1 MDRDLIMKLLIYG
14 AGVIGSLYAALFGE
28 AGYNVT
34 VYARG
39 RRLELLEYKG
49 LLYLQKGKIKRA
61 DVKIVSKL
69 SDDDIYDFIFLS
81 VRENQLYE
89 ALEELK
95 TNKSTCIVTLVN
107 SIDDYEKWENICGKG
122 MILPAFPGAGG
133 SIKEDIL
140 DAGLTP
146 GVVQSTTFAE
156 ISGKITGR
164 VKKLSKLMK
173 KSHIPY
179 QVAGDMH
186 KWQLCHLAMVVPIA
200 DAYYEAEFPQMAG
213 KERKVMV
220 KTAMRL
226 KRNFHF
232 LKSHLG
238 KLSPNKMYL
247 FLLIPMPILTMALS
261 LIFWSSFGNRFMYQ
275 HSVKAPDEMKRL
287 HKQFYTYVKTHR

>member
-1 MDRDLIMKLLIYG
+1 MKLLIYG

-28 AGYNVT
+28 AGYDVT
-34 VYARG
+34 IYARG
-39 RRLELLEYKG
+39 RRLELLESKG

-61 DVKIVSKL
+61 DVKIISKL
-69 SDDDIYDFIFLS
+69 LDDDIYDFVFLS

-107 SIDDYEKWENICGKG
+107 SIDDYGKWENICGKG
-122 MILPAFPGAGG
+122 RILPAFPGAGG

-146 GVVQSTTFAE
+146 RVVQPTTFVE

-173 KSHIPY
+173 KSRIPY

-220 KTAMRL
+220 KTAKRL

-238 KLSPNKMYL
+238 RLSPYKMYL
-247 FLLIPMPILTMALS
+247 FLLIPKPILTMALS
-261 LIFWSSFGNRFMYQ
+261 VVFCSSFGNRFMYQ
-275 HSVKAPDEMKRL
+275 HSVNAPDEMRQL

>member
-1 MDRDLIMKLLIYG
+1 MKLLIYV

-28 AGYNVT
+28 AGYDVT

-39 RRLELLEYKG
+39 RRLEILKSKG
-49 LLYLQKGKIKRA
+49 LLYLQKGKIKKA

-81 VRENQLYE
+81 VKENQLYE

-95 TNKSTCIVTLVN
+95 TNKSGCIVTLVN
-107 SIDDYEKWENICGKG
+107 SVDDYEKWENICGKG
-122 MILPAFPGAGG
+122 RILPAFPGAGG

-146 GVVQSTTFAE
+146 RVVQPTTFAE
-156 ISGKITGR
+156 ISGKITDR
-164 VKKLSKLMK
+164 VKKLSKLLK

-179 QVAGDMH
+179 QVVEDMH

-213 KERKVMV
+213 KESKVMV
-220 KTAMRL
+220 KTAKRL
-226 KRNFHF
+226 KRNFRF
-232 LKSHLG
+232 LKSHIG
-238 KLSPNKMYL
+238 KLSPNKMYI
-247 FLLIPMPILTMALS
+247 FLIIPTPMLAKALS
-261 LIFWSSFGNRFMYQ
+261 LIFCSSFGDRFMYQ

-287 HKQFYTYVKTHR
+287 HEQFYTYVNAHV

>member
-1 MDRDLIMKLLIYG
+1 MKLLVYG
-14 AGVIGSLYAALFGE
+14 AGVIGSLYAALFRE
-28 AGYNVT
+28 AGYDVT

-39 RRLELLEYKG
+39 KRLEILESKG
-49 LLYLQKGKIKRA
+49 LLYLQKRKIKRA
-61 DVKIVSKL
+61 DVRIVSNL
-69 SDDDIYDFIFLS
+69 LDNDIYDFIFLS

-122 MILPAFPGAGG
+122 RILPAFPGAGG
-133 SIKEDIL
+133 SITEDIL
-140 DAGLTP
+140 DADLTP
-146 GVVQSTTFAE
+146 RLVQPTTFAE
-156 ISGKITGR
+156 ISGKITDR
-164 VKKLSKLMK
+164 VKKLSNLLK

-179 QVAGDMH
+179 QVVGDMH

-232 LKSHLG
+232 LRSHLG
-238 KLSPNKMYL
+238 KLSPNKMYM
-247 FLLIPMPILTMALS
+247 FLLIPKPILTIALS
-261 LIFWSSFGNRFMYQ
+261 FIFCSSFGDRFMYQ
-275 HSVKAPDEMKRL
+275 HSVKAPDEMRLL
-287 HKQFYTYVKTHR
+287 HKQFYTYVKAHRL

>member
-1 MDRDLIMKLLIYG
+1 MKLLIYG

-39 RRLELLEYKG
+39 RRLELLESKG

-61 DVKIVSKL
+61 DVKIISKL
-69 SDDDIYDFIFLS
+69 LDDDIYDFIFLS

-89 ALEELK
+89 AFEELK
-95 TNKSTCIVTLVN
+95 TNKSGCIVTLVN
-107 SIDDYEKWENICGKG
+107 SIDDYGKWENICGKG
-122 MILPAFPGAGG
+122 RILPAFPGAGG
-133 SIKEDIL
+133 SIKEDVL
-140 DAGLTP
+140 DADLTP
-146 GVVQSTTFAE
+146 RVVQSTTFAE
-156 ISGKITGR
+156 ISGKITDR
-164 VKKLSKLMK
+164 VKKLSKLME

-179 QVAGDMH
+179 QVVEDMH

-200 DAYYEAEFPQMAG
+200 DAYYEAKFPKMAG
-213 KERKVMV
+213 KELKLML
-220 KTAMRL
+220 KTAKRL

-232 LKSHLG
+232 LKSHIG

-247 FLLIPMPILTMALS
+247 FLFIPMPILTMALS
-261 LIFWSSFGNRFMYQ
+261 LIFCSSFGDKFMYQ
-275 HSVKAPDEMKRL
+275 HSVKAPDEMRQL

>member
-1 MDRDLIMKLLIYG
+1 MRLLIYG

-28 AGYNVT
+28 AGYDVT

-39 RRLELLEYKG
+39 RRLELLESKG

-69 SDDDIYDFIFLS
+69 LDDDIYDFIFLS

-95 TNKSTCIVTLVN
+95 NNKSTCIVTLVN
-107 SIDDYEKWENICGKG
+107 SIDNYEKWENICGKG
-122 MILPAFPGAGG
+122 RILPAFSGAGG
-133 SIKEDIL
+133 NIKEDIL

-146 GVVQSTTFAE
+146 RVVQPTTFAE
-156 ISGKITGR
+156 ISGKITDR

-179 QVAGDMH
+179 QVVGDMH

-200 DAYYEAEFPQMAG
+200 DAYYEAECPQMAG

-247 FLLIPMPILTMALS
+247 FLFIPMSILTMMLS
-261 LIFWSSFGNRFMYQ
+261 LVFCSSFGNRFMYQ
-275 HSVKAPDEMKRL
+275 HSIKAPDEMKQL

>member
-1 MDRDLIMKLLIYG
+1 MKLLIYG

-28 AGYNVT
+28 AGYDVT

-39 RRLELLEYKG
+39 RRLEILGSKG

-69 SDDDIYDFIFLS
+69 LDDDIYDFIFLS

-122 MILPAFPGAGG
+122 RILPAFPGAGG

-146 GVVQSTTFAE
+146 RVVQPTTFAE

-179 QVAGDMH
+179 QVVGDMH

-213 KERKVMV
+213 KERKVMI

-261 LIFWSSFGNRFMYQ
+261 LIFCSSFGNRFMYR

>member
-1 MDRDLIMKLLIYG
+1 MKLLIYG
-14 AGVIGSLYAALFGE
+14 AGVIGSLYAALFRE
-28 AGYNVT
+28 AGYDVSI
-34 VYARG
+34 YARG
-39 RRLELLEYKG
+39 RRLEILESKG

-69 SDDDIYDFIFLS
+69 LDDDIYDFIFLS

-107 SIDDYEKWENICGKG
+107 SIDDYGKWENICGKG
-122 MILPAFPGAGG
+122 RILPAFPGAGG

-146 GVVQSTTFAE
+146 RVVQPTTFAE
-156 ISGKITGR
+156 ISGKMTDR

-173 KSHIPY
+173 KSRIPY
-179 QVAGDMH
+179 QVVGDMH

-247 FLLIPMPILTMALS
+247 FLFIPMPILTMALS
-261 LIFWSSFGNRFMYQ
+261 LIFCSSFGNRFMYQ
-275 HSVKAPDEMKRL
+275 HSVKAPDEMRQL
-287 HKQFYTYVKTHR
+287 HKQFYTYVKTISG

>member
-1 MDRDLIMKLLIYG
+1 MKLLIYG

-28 AGYNVT
+28 AGYDVT

-39 RRLELLEYKG
+39 RRLELLECKG

-122 MILPAFPGAGG
+122 RILPAFPGAGG

-146 GVVQSTTFAE
+146 GMIQPTTFAE

-261 LIFWSSFGNRFMYQ
+261 LIFCSSFGNRFMYQ